1 MMLATIG
8 TLVVLILK
16 IIGIALLC
24 ILGLILL
31 TILII
36 LFVPFRYSAEGSFDE
51 ELRIRVKFSWLLHL
65 INGSATQHNK
75 ESDVRVRIALFQII
89 PKRKSKAKAKPV
101 SKSKK
106 EPSIEPSIEPSAK
119 PSIDSKDE
127 TPKKQ
132 KQEKKPVK
140 KANNK
145 PQKKPQKKPA
155 KKSENKS
162 SAIEQFKAIWNFL
175 QEDENEGLLRHV
187 LKYIGRLIKWIF
199 PRRAYANIEFGLDD
213 PATTGYITGLT
224 SIVYVKTRGNFQV
237 IPNFHEEVIKG
248 SLKIRGRLYLYQPVY
263 YIIRII
269 IDKRV
274 RRMLKFLKKR
284 K

>member
-8 TLVVLILK
+8 TIVVLILK

-31 TILII
+31 IILIV

-51 ELRIRVKFSWLLHL
+51 DLRIRVKFSWLLHL
-65 INGSATQHNK
+65 INGSFTQHDK

-89 PKRKSKAKAKPV
+89 PKGKSKAKPKSV
-101 SKSKK
+101 LKSKK
-106 EPSIEPSIEPSAK
+106 ELPSKPPIEPSVK
-119 PSIDSKDE
+119 PSIDSNDE

-132 KQEKKPVK
+132 KEE
-140 KANNK
+140 
-145 PQKKPQKKPA
+145 KKPA
-155 KKSENKS
+155 KKPKKKSEKKSENKAS
-162 SAIEQFKAIWNFL
+162 PIEQFKAIWNFL

-187 LKYIGRLIKWIF
+187 FKYIGRLIKWIF

-237 IPNFHEEVIKG
+237 TPNFHEEVIKG
-248 SLKIRGRLYLYQPVY
+248 SFKIRGRLYLYQPVY

-274 RRMLKFLKKR
+274 RRMLKLLKKM
-284 K
+284 

>member
-1 MMLATIG
+1 MLATIG
-8 TLVVLILK
+8 TIVVLILK

-31 TILII
+31 IILIV

-51 ELRIRVKFSWLLHL
+51 NLRIRVKFSWLLHL
-65 INGSATQHNK
+65 INGSYTQHDK
-75 ESDVRVRIALFQII
+75 ESDVRVRIALFQIF
-89 PKRKSKAKAKPV
+89 PKGKSKAKAKPKPA

-106 EPSIEPSIEPSAK
+106 ERPSKSSVESSVKPSVELSVESSVK

-132 KQEKKPVK
+132 KQEKKPG
-140 KANNK
+140 
-145 PQKKPQKKPA
+145 

-162 SAIEQFKAIWNFL
+162 SPIEQFKAIWNFL

-248 SLKIRGRLYLYQPVY
+248 SFKIRGKLYLYQPVY

-284 K
+284 N

>member
-1 MMLATIG
+1 MLATIG
-8 TLVVLILK
+8 TIVVLILK

-31 TILII
+31 IILIV

-51 ELRIRVKFSWLLHL
+51 DLRIRVKFSWLLHL
-65 INGSATQHNK
+65 INGSFTQHDK

-89 PKRKSKAKAKPV
+89 PKGKSKAKPKSV
-101 SKSKK
+101 LKSKK
-106 EPSIEPSIEPSAK
+106 ELPSKPPIEPSVK
-119 PSIDSKDE
+119 PSIDSNDE

-132 KQEKKPVK
+132 KEE
-140 KANNK
+140 
-145 PQKKPQKKPA
+145 KKPA
-155 KKSENKS
+155 KKPKKKSEKKSENKAS
-162 SAIEQFKAIWNFL
+162 PIEQFKAIWNFL

-187 LKYIGRLIKWIF
+187 FKYIGRLIKWIF

-237 IPNFHEEVIKG
+237 TPNFHEEVIKG
-248 SLKIRGRLYLYQPVY
+248 SFKIRGRLYLYQPVY

-274 RRMLKFLKKR
+274 RRMLKLLKKM
-284 K
+284 